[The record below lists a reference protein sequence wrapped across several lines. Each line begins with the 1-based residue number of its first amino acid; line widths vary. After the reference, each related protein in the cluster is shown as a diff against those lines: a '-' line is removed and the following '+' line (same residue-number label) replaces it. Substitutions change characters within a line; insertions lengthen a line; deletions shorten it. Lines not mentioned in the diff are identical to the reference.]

1 MAETRLTSRSAA
13 SIEPPEWNA
22 RTNHDIDGIVESIR
36 VNGFRDP
43 IEVWATQGGKRLP
56 EPHTIVAGEGRY
68 RAAVFLDMAEVPVVE
83 FDFDDLDAARRYA
96 IANNRLTDKSEWD
109 LDELV
114 NSLSSLPDLDGTG
127 FTPEELEELAFYPET
142 AQAPDEFPSVG
153 EDLGT
158 NRKCPSCGYQ
168 WSESE

>member
-1 MAETRLTSRSAA
+1 MMPDTRLTARSID
-13 SIEPPEWNA
+13 SVEPPEWNA
-22 RTNHDIDGIVESIR
+22 RTNHDIDGIVASIR

-56 EPHTIVAGEGRY
+56 EPHAIVAGEGRY

-83 FDFDDLDAARRYA
+83 FEFADLDAARRYA

-114 NSLSSLPDLDGTG
+114 NSLSSLPDLEGTG
-127 FTPEELEELAFYPET
+127 FTPEELEALAFYPEGVEFKEY
-142 AQAPDEFPSVG
+142 DESV
-153 EDLGT
+153 E
-158 NRKCPSCGYQ
+158 NEVEYHECPECHHK
-168 WSESE
+168 WPK

>member
-1 MAETRLTSRSAA
+1 MGKCMSVLISRRIAT
-13 SIEPPEWNA
+13 IEPPEWNA
-22 RTNHDIDGIVESIR
+22 RTNHDIDGIVASIR

-56 EPHTIVAGEGRY
+56 EPHLIVAGEGRY

-83 FDFDDLDAARRYA
+83 FDFADLDGARRYA

-127 FTPEELEELAFYPET
+127 FTPTELEALAFYPEGVEFKEY
-142 AQAPDEFPSVG
+142 DESV
-153 EDLGT
+153 E
-158 NRKCPSCGYQ
+158 NEVEYHECPECHHK
-168 WSESE
+168 WPK